1 MIRDTFLPEMAMINA
16 LKKLLDDAGTGAARA
31 IPERERHSLQ
41 VAVAGLLHEATR
53 VDLKNSPEEHAAAER
68 ALASLFGVSAA
79 ECATLL
85 EEGRAR
91 SQRLTSYYA
100 PISVIKRDFDL
111 PQRVHLIEHLWRIAY
126 ADGRLDQYEDH
137 FVRKIA
143 HLLYV
148 PNTQCI
154 LARNRARPAPLSK
167 A

>member
-1 MIRDTFLPEMAMINA
+1 MLDA
-16 LKKLLDDAGTGAARA
+16 LKKLFDENGGGAARA
-31 IPERERHSLQ
+31 TPERERHSLQ

-68 ALASLFGVSAA
+68 ALVGLFGVSAA
-79 ECATLL
+79 ESAALL

-91 SQRLTSYYA
+91 AQRLTSYYA
-100 PISVIKRDFDL
+100 PISVIKRGFDL
-111 PQRVHLIEHLWRIAY
+111 PRRVLLIEHLWRIVY
-126 ADGRLDQYEDH
+126 ADGKLDQYEDH

-154 LARNRARPAPLSK
+154 LARNRARPALATK
-167 A
+167 T

>member
-1 MIRDTFLPEMAMINA
+1 MLRALKSLFDDAPTASNA
-16 LKKLLDDAGTGAARA
+16 LPGHGR
-31 IPERERHSLQ
+31 RHLQ
-41 VAVAGLLHEATR
+41 LAVASVLHEATR
-53 VDLKNSPEEHAAAER
+53 VDLNDAPEEHAAAGR
-68 ALASLFGVSAA
+68 ALASLFGLTTADSGA
-79 ECATLL
+79 LL
-85 EEGRAR
+85 EEGRERAKG
-91 SQRLTSYYA
+91 LTSYYA

-111 PQRVHLIEHLWRIAY
+111 PKRVLLIEHLWRIAY

-154 LARNRARPAPLSK
+154 LARNRARPALNTK